1 MGISKVLF
9 LVLCLFQLHSCQFF
23 SSKEESSSNGDTSV
37 QPIEASYLQFDE
49 NLAYNYIDKQVSF
62 GPRVPS
68 TMGHKACADWILATL
83 KIMTDTAYI
92 QEFESIT
99 YDSKKHKGKNI
110 IAQLNPK
117 NPNRIL
123 LCAHWDTRPIADHDP
138 KNPVGPILGAND
150 AGSGVG
156 VILALLK
163 NFKEKPIT
171 LGIDIVF
178 FDLEDYGQPEN
189 SGLTPM
195 ENSWCLGSQYWA
207 KNTKHEFLPRWGIL
221 LDMVG
226 GKDATFL
233 KEETSMNYASNLL
246 NRVWNHGQ
254 KLGFEKHFLS
264 EPMGAITDDHLF
276 VNTLAGIPTIDIIH
290 YKLNNGGFADYWHTH
305 DDNMSSVDK
314 STLKAVGKTLL
325 NTIYEEDKYMQ

>member
-9 LVLCLFQLHSCQFF
+9 LVFCLFQLHSCQFF
-23 SSKEESSSNGDTSV
+23 SSKEESSSNTDTSV

-68 TMGHKACADWILATL
+68 TVGHKACAEWILTTL
-83 KIMTDTAYI
+83 KEMTDTAYI

-110 IAQLNPK
+110 IAKLNSK
-117 NPNRIL
+117 NPTRIL

-138 KNPVGPILGAND
+138 KNPTGPILGAND

-156 VILALLK
+156 VILALLQ

-233 KEETSMNYASNLL
+233 KEETSMNYASNLV
-246 NRVWNHGQ
+246 NRVWSHGQ
-254 KLGFEKHFLS
+254 KLGFEKHFRGES
-264 EPMGAITDDHLF
+264 SSVIDDH
-276 VNTLAGIPTIDIIH
+276 VYINKLAGIPTIDIIH

>member
-1 MGISKVLF
+1 MDQEKN
-9 LVLCLFQLHSCQFF
+9 
-23 SSKEESSSNGDTSV
+23 SSSYDTHI
-37 QPIEASYLQFDE
+37 QPIESSYLNFDE

-68 TMGHKACADWILATL
+68 TPGHKACAAWLLTTL
-83 KIMTDTAYI
+83 KELSDTTYF
-92 QEFESIT
+92 QEFDAVT

-110 IAQLNPK
+110 IAKINPK

-138 KNPVGPILGAND
+138 HNPAGPILGAND

-163 NFKEKPIT
+163 NFQEKPVS

-189 SGLTPM
+189 SGLPPM
-195 ENSWCLGSQYWA
+195 NESWCLGSQYWS
-207 KNTKHEFLPRWGIL
+207 KNSKHEFLPRWGIL

-226 GKDATFL
+226 GKGATFL
-233 KEETSMNYASNLL
+233 KEETSITYASNLL
-246 NRVWNHGQ
+246 NRVWSHGQ
-254 KLGFEKHFLS
+254 KLGYDMHFLS
-264 EPMGAITDDHLF
+264 EPIGAITDDHLY
-276 VNTLAGIPTIDIIH
+276 VNKFGGIPTIDIIH

-305 DDNMSSVDK
+305 DDNMKSIDK
-314 STLKAVGKTLL
+314 STLKAVGRTLL
-325 NTIYEEDKYMQ
+325 YTIYEEDKLMQ

>member
-1 MGISKVLF
+1 MRIFRIFIFLLSLSLF
-9 LVLCLFQLHSCQFF
+9 HSCQFF
-23 SSKEESSSNGDTSV
+23 SSKEEASSATDSSV
-37 QPIEASYLQFDE
+37 QPIETSYLNFDE
-49 NLAYNYIDKQVSF
+49 NLAYQYIDKQVSF

-68 TMGHKACADWILATL
+68 TTGHNACADWILTAL
-83 KIMTDTAYI
+83 KERTDTAYF

-99 YDSKKHKGKNI
+99 YDSKKHKGRNI
-110 IAQLNPK
+110 IAKLNPK

-138 KNPVGPILGAND
+138 KNPSGPILGAND

-189 SGLTPM
+189 SGFTPM
-195 ENSWCLGSQYWA
+195 NNSWCLGSQYWA
-207 KNTKHEFLPRWGIL
+207 KSTKHEFLPRWGIL

-233 KEETSMNYASNLL
+233 KEETSMNYASNLV

-264 EPMGAITDDHLF
+264 EPSSGLIDDHLF

-325 NTIYEEDKYMQ
+325 YTIYEEDKYMQ